1 MTSAPGGSVAAVEA
15 PAPEAAPSAAT
26 QSSGSS
32 FYAAMRVLPAPQRDA
47 MYEIYAFCRAVDDIA
62 DGSAPRA

>member
-1 MTSAPGGSVAAVEA
+1 MTTAPGDSVAAAETPAREA
-15 PAPEAAPSAAT
+15 TPSAAT

-47 MYEIYAFCRAVDDIA
+47 MYEI
-62 DGSAPRA
+62 